1 MGRKL
6 EFNYERAIERATG
19 VFWAKGYSASSM
31 RDLLKAM
38 GIGEGSFYHLF
49 GSKNRLY
56 LECLRHYNAT
66 VTRRRLA
73 LLEAEP
79 SIRKGLRDFFRGL
92 VDDLDNP
99 KRPHVCLMARSLS
112 SDVLDEADLASYVK
126 SGMTMF
132 EASLSG
138 RLEKAKKAGELP
150 ANFQA
155 EISAQI
161 IFTFLQGYFRVVKV
175 LKPRE
180 EMWRQIETLLTRL
193 GL

>member
-56 LECLRHYNAT
+56 LECLRRYNAT

-161 IFTFLQGYFRVVKV
+161 IFTFLQGIFPCGK
-175 LKPRE
+175 
-180 EMWRQIETLLTRL
+180 
-193 GL
+193 GLEASRRNVAVN

>member
-6 EFNYERAIERATG
+6 EFNCKRAVERATG
-19 VFWAKGYSASSM
+19 VFWAKGYGASSM
-31 RDLLKAM
+31 RDLLRAM

-49 GSKNRLY
+49 GSKKRLY
-56 LECLRHYNAT
+56 LECLREYNNT

-73 LLEAEP
+73 ALETEP
-79 SIRKGLRDFFRGL
+79 SVRKGLRDLFKGL
-92 VDDLDNP
+92 LDDLDNP

-112 SDVLDEADLASYVK
+112 PDVFDEADLALSVK
-126 SGMTMF
+126 SGMKMF
-132 EASLSG
+132 EDCISK
-138 RLEKAKKAGELP
+138 RLEKAKRDGELP
-150 ANFQA
+150 RDFKA
-155 EISAQI
+155 EISGQL

-180 EMWRQIETLLTRL
+180 QMWRQIETFLTSL

>member
-6 EFNYERAIERATG
+6 EFNYERAVERATG
-19 VFWAKGYSASSM
+19 VFWAKGYTASSM

-38 GIGEGSFYHLF
+38 RIGEGSFYHLF
-49 GSKNRLY
+49 GSKTRLY
-56 LECLRHYNAT
+56 LECLRHYNET
-66 VTRRRLA
+66 VTKRRLA

-79 SIRKGLRDFFRGL
+79 SVRKGIRNFFRAL
-92 VDDLDNP
+92 LDDLDNP
-99 KRPHVCLMARSLS
+99 KRPHVCLMSRSLS
-112 SDVLDEADLASYVK
+112 SDVLDEADLASSVK
-126 SGMTMF
+126 SGMKLF
-132 EASLSG
+132 EQSLST
-138 RLEKAKKAGELP
+138 RLERAKVAGELP
-150 ANFQA
+150 CTFQP

-180 EMWRQIETLLTRL
+180 EMWQQIEALLARL